1 MDFFS
6 QLPLNFSISK
16 IFVWLI
22 PLLSTY
28 RYCGNG
34 SAIPSKM
41 NVTSQLKLLFKSD
54 PTKSDKGFL
63 IYISE
68 ALNSRTTLM
77 PPSAE
82 TTITAEAATVLQ
94 TTPTPAE
101 DIGSEVEESSLV
113 TEELIIE
120 AEEIPTQESDV
131 TTTVV
136 VDIPGKTLRF
146 YAKLAGWVR
155 YKQTLQGKRGHT

>member
-1 MDFFS
+1 
-6 QLPLNFSISK
+6 
-16 IFVWLI
+16 
-22 PLLSTY
+22 
-28 RYCGNG
+28 
-34 SAIPSKM
+34 
-41 NVTSQLKLLFKSD
+41 
-54 PTKSDKGFL
+54 
-63 IYISE
+63 
-68 ALNSRTTLM
+68 M

-82 TTITAEAATVLQ
+82 TTITADAATVLQ

-113 TEELIIE
+113 TDELIIE

-146 YAKLAGWVR
+146 YAKLAGR
-155 YKQTLQGKRGHT
+155 ICYIQTLQWEEDTH